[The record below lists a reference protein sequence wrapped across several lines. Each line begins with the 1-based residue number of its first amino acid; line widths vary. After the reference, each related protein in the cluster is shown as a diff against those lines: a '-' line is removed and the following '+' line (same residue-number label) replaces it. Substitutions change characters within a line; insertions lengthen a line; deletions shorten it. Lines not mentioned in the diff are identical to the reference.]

1 MTEKQYRKADTM
13 VYPVVMIIMLGV
25 FLNVLGL
32 VTTKGG
38 TTSLYFT
45 IAASLL
51 GIVADS
57 IVYFTCRGKKI
68 CGIIMTIVASLVYV
82 VMVINIDY
90 VFFYMLALAIFVIQM
105 AYLENRRI
113 ILCALLT
120 MPTFLLK
127 TITLMKQ
134 GTVSTTEGG
143 TSMVIWLF
151 VFISVLLI
159 TRLLVAFNEENMAS
173 LKAGNDRMVKVSEN
187 IVSNFDAANLSIR
200 ELSHAV
206 DTSNVFMQNIADS
219 IESTSQ
225 AIEEQSQMCHDIQN
239 STLNVKE
246 HTRAMVEASIR
257 TLENVT
263 DGAKTMD
270 ELNTHAQAVAK
281 ENAETVANVET
292 LNERTKQVLNI
303 LSTISNI
310 SFQTNILALN
320 ASVEAA
326 RAGDAGRGFAVVAD
340 EIRAL
345 AEKTQQATDNISDIL
360 TELSRD
366 VDSVTTSTNR
376 SVDAVLEQNR
386 LIEETKEKFD
396 DMNLGVNELITVI
409 NRLKEEITG
418 IADATAVIAEGIT
431 GVSANSEQVAAASS
445 EGAELMEIAAE
456 DMSNVNVML
465 TNIYNL
471 SQQLTVNE

>member
-1 MTEKQYRKADTM
+1 MTEKQYRKADSM
-13 VYPVVMIIMLGV
+13 VYPVVLIVMLGV

-32 VTTKGG
+32 VSTKGMA
-38 TTSLYFT
+38 TPLKHTMIIS
-45 IAASLL
+45 IL
-51 GIVADS
+51 GVVVDTV
-57 IVYFTCRGKKI
+57 VYFLCRGQKI
-68 CGIIMTIVASLVYV
+68 CGIIMSLVASVVYV
-82 VMVINIDY
+82 VMVVNVDY
-90 VFFYMLALAIFVIQM
+90 MFFYMLALAIFVIQM
-105 AYLENRRI
+105 AYLENKRI
-113 ILCALLT
+113 IICAVLT
-120 MPTFLLK
+120 MPTFILK
-127 TITLMKQ
+127 AVSLMKEGQ
-134 GTVSTTEGG
+134 VSSTEGG
-143 TSMVIWLF
+143 TLIVIWMF
-151 VFISVLLI
+151 VFVSVLLI
-159 TRLLVAFNEENMAS
+159 TRTLVAFNEENMAT
-173 LKAGNDRMVKVSEN
+173 LKVGNDRMTKVSEN
-187 IVSNFDAANLSIR
+187 IVSNFDAANQSIR

-246 HTRAMVEASIR
+246 QTKVMVEASIR

-263 DGAKTMD
+263 DGAKAME
-270 ELNTHAQAVAK
+270 ELNAHAQVVAEENTQAVAY
-281 ENAETVANVET
+281 VEA

-303 LSTISNI
+303 LGTISNI

-326 RAGDAGRGFAVVAD
+326 RAGDAGKGFAVVAD

-366 VDSVTTSTNR
+366 VDSVTTSTNH
-376 SVDAVLEQNR
+376 SVGAVLEQNR
-386 LIEETKEKFD
+386 LIEETKGKFD
-396 DMNLGVNELITVI
+396 EMNVGVNDLITVI

-456 DMSNVNVML
+456 DMGNVNVLL

-471 SQQLTVNE
+471 SQQLTAE